1 MNLILWTL
9 RRDPTARLPIA
20 ALFASFYI
28 LIILIGILGNVC
40 VLLAISRTKSLQ
52 TVSNLFIFA
61 LSCSDIVVCFISAT
75 FTPFTAFYKVWVFGP
90 ILCSLVPFIA
100 GTSLCFSAF
109 TLAAISV
116 DRFLLIRFP
125 LNNQLRHKHAFF
137 TILLISLLSMILSLP
152 MLFTQKLVKME
163 GYCGEFCFEHWSPYE
178 RLREVYGTVLLIVQ
192 FVIPLNFGLLPEF
205 IAEQEFLYGVIT
217 HAIAM
222 TSTVWNP
229 ILYALLNIQ
238 LRNAFVNLIP
248 IKIRKWLSKEKLVAA
263 NLGIAAEK
271 SLNKLL
277 VPTPSAIYIYSS
289 NNKKE
294 NNLQSRRA
302 SSFLLPSQQNKNEE
316 NFLKSGEELFSS
328 TSDIQL

>member
-1 MNLILWTL
+1 M
-9 RRDPTARLPIA
+9 
-20 ALFASFYI
+20 
-28 LIILIGILGNVC
+28 
-40 VLLAISRTKSLQ
+40 
-52 TVSNLFIFA
+52 
-61 LSCSDIVVCFISAT
+61 
-75 FTPFTAFYKVWVFGP
+75 
-90 ILCSLVPFIA
+90 
-100 GTSLCFSAF
+100 
-109 TLAAISV
+109 
-116 DRFLLIRFP
+116 
-125 LNNQLRHKHAFF
+125 
-137 TILLISLLSMILSLP
+137 
-152 MLFTQKLVKME
+152 
-163 GYCGEFCFEHWSPYE
+163 
-178 RLREVYGTVLLIVQ
+178 
-192 FVIPLNFGLLPEF
+192 
-205 IAEQEFLYGVIT
+205 
-217 HAIAM
+217 
-222 TSTVWNP
+222 
-229 ILYALLNIQ
+229 Q